1 MTEVEEVIIEWKS
14 DADKADVKDVR
25 VSGSFSNWDELSL
38 SKYSEEETWRIRY
51 LVLLCVI

>member
-1 MTEVEEVIIEWKS
+1 MTEVEEVIIEWRS
-14 DADKADVKDVR
+14 DADKADVKDVK

-38 SKYSEEETWRIRY
+38 SKYSEETWRIRY

>member
-1 MTEVEEVIIEWKS
+1 MTEVEEVIIEWRS

-38 SKYSEEETWRIRY
+38 SKYSEETWRIRY
-51 LVLLCVI
+51 LVLLSVI

>member
-38 SKYSEEETWRIRY
+38 SKHSEETWRIRY
-51 LVLLCVI
+51 LVLFSVI